1 MYDFGYTF
9 FRNKKTRNEYHKQLF
24 ALLISSLQDQKLV
37 VVRQFNKCN
46 ETPPT
51 DKFTTLQM
59 FSWILVPDLIC
70 LVSFIF

>member
-37 VVRQFNKCN
+37 VRRLINVMKPPSNK
-46 ETPPT
+46 
-51 DKFTTLQM
+51 FYYFQM
-59 FSWILVPDLIC
+59 FS
-70 LVSFIF
+70 